1 MGKIAVSPHIAED
14 EVFVRMNLAERLQH
28 WVVIATFVLLILT
41 GLPLLFYNLKF
52 FKWLF
57 RGEQSFFIRGIIHR
71 AAAVGLILNSVVHVV
86 YTAATDR
93 GRHNLKHM
101 LPRFRD
107 VRDAVQAFGYN
118 LGLTRA
124 LHRRGWG
131 RSFFRKHPFFLFQ
144 EAPLYDRYN
153 FIEKFEYWA
162 LIWGTL
168 VMIVSGFFMWKVEL
182 SLRLFPLWVHD
193 IFIIV
198 HGYEA
203 MLAFL
208 AVIIWH
214 MYNVH
219 LNPEVF
225 PMSKIWLT
233 GKGTG
238 HELRVHHPLEYLRI
252 HAEREKARADQAAA
266 AVQKADKN
274 RKTVRR
280 TKPPQDPIRS
290 RRPRS

>member
-1 MGKIAVSPHIAED
+1 MEKIAVSPHIAED
-14 EVFVRMNLAERLQH
+14 EVFVRMNLAERVQH
-28 WVVIATFVLLILT
+28 WVIIVTFVLLMLT

-57 RGEQSFFIRGIIHR
+57 RGEQSFYIRGIIHR

-86 YTAATDR
+86 YTAATPR
-93 GRHNLKHM
+93 GRKNLKDM
-101 LPRFRD
+101 WPRVKD
-107 VRDAVQAFGYN
+107 LRDAVQAFGYN
-118 LGLTRA
+118 LGLSRF
-124 LHRRGWG
+124 LHKKGWG
-131 RSFFRKHPFFLFQ
+131 RKFFRRHPFFLFA
-144 EAPLYDRYN
+144 EPPLYDRYN

-162 LIWGTL
+162 LVWGTL
-168 VMIVSGFFMWKVEL
+168 VMIVSGFFMWRVEL
-182 SLRLFPLWVHD
+182 SLRLFPLWVHN

-233 GKGTG
+233 GKSTG
-238 HELRVHHPLEYLRI
+238 REVRVDHPLEYLRI
-252 HAEREKARADQAAA
+252 HAER
-266 AVQKADKN
+266 QKALAGKSRPGTPRN
-274 RKTVRR
+274 AKRKSPA
-280 TKPPQDPIRS
+280 KRS
-290 RRPRS
+290 